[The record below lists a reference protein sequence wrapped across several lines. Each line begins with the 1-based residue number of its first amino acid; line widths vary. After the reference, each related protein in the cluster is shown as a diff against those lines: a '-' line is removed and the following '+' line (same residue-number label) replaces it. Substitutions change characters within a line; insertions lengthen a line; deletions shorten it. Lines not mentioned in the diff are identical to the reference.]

1 LYQEVVYDRIP
12 VGCRTRLHQRIGVWE
27 EQAYGTC
34 AGERGAELAMHFE
47 RGQDY
52 RQAVHYLRQAG
63 VHAIQWCTHQEAIHL
78 LSKALEIL
86 TRWPEGPERDQQE
99 LDIQLALSTPLC
111 TTRGWAA
118 LELEQT
124 YTRAWALCQQLGET
138 APLCPILL
146 GLGICAI
153 GRGQLQKAQELLERT
168 LTLAQQ
174 QHAAESLMR
183 GYTVMGITLLFLGEF
198 VAAHAHFE
206 QGIAVSEVQMR
217 QSPPCPVPWHPHLTC
232 LGYDALT
239 LWLLGYPEQA
249 VQRSHAA
256 LSLAQQWGHPYTTA
270 SALRFAAVLR
280 QFRRE
285 TQQTQTCAEAMLALA
300 REQRFVAREAEA
312 TRLHGWVL
320 VMQGHEEGGIRM
332 IQQGLAAIRATGEAL
347 QLLWP
352 AMLAEAYGRAGQP
365 EEGLGVLTEVIGRS
379 PQPEEHLGE
388 AELYRLAGELLQQ
401 IGMRRRA
408 AYDTQVL
415 PESPEACFLQ
425 ALAIARRQH
434 ARSLEL
440 RAAIS
445 LGHLWRGQGQ
455 RAAAHQLL
463 LEVYSWFTEGFDT
476 ADLQAAQALL
486 TDLAGASP
494 ARQYDVLPS
503 PDVCTAAHSDLTRC
517 EPG

>member
-1 LYQEVVYDRIP
+1 
-12 VGCRTRLHQRIGVWE
+12 
-27 EQAYGTC
+27 
-34 AGERGAELAMHFE
+34 M
-47 RGQDY
+47 
-52 RQAVHYLRQAG
+52 
-63 VHAIQWCTHQEAIHL
+63 
-78 LSKALEIL
+78 
-86 TRWPEGPERDQQE
+86 
-99 LDIQLALSTPLC
+99 
-111 TTRGWAA
+111 
-118 LELEQT
+118 
-124 YTRAWALCQQLGET
+124 
-138 APLCPILL
+138 
-146 GLGICAI
+146 
-153 GRGQLQKAQELLERT
+153 GRGQLQKARELLEHA
-168 LTLAQQ
+168 LTLAQHRQ
-174 QHAAESLMR
+174 DDDSLMR
-183 GYTVMGITLLFLGEF
+183 GYAVMGITLLFLGEF

-206 QGIAVSEVQMR
+206 QGIAVSEVLMH
-217 QSPPCPVPWHPHLTC
+217 QSPPCPAPWHPHLTC

-285 TQQTQTCAEAMLALA
+285 TQQTQTCAEAMLARA

-320 VMQGHEEGGIRM
+320 VMQGREEAGIRM

-352 AMLAEAYGRAGQP
+352 AMLAEAYGRVGQP
-365 EEGLGVLTEVIGRS
+365 EEGLQVLAEVRGRS

-388 AELYRLAGELLQQ
+388 AELYRLTGELLQQ

-408 AYDTQVL
+408 SYDTQVL

-425 ALAIARRQH
+425 ALVIAQRQH
-434 ARSLEL
+434 AKSLEL

-445 LGHLWRGQGQ
+445 LGHLWQRQGQ
-455 RAAAHQLL
+455 CAAARQLL

-486 TDLAGASP
+486 ADLAGESP
-494 ARQYDVLPS
+494 AMQ
-503 PDVCTAAHSDLTRC
+503 
-517 EPG
+517 